1 MRPKGLRPD
10 AGALPVVVIARR
22 KEHGM
27 GTEQYHEPP
36 GELSQETRTIA
47 RILTS
52 LTEEA
57 EAIGWYE
64 QRISVEQ
71 DPEALAVMRDAM
83 HEEYKH
89 FSMGFEF
96 LLRRRPE
103 WRAIAKGIVFQDGD
117 LVENAEAAEA
127 GVAPG
132 GDAHDGSL
140 GLGSL
145 RGSLR

>member
-1 MRPKGLRPD
+1 
-10 AGALPVVVIARR
+10 
-22 KEHGM
+22 M

-36 GELSQETRTIA
+36 DELPEDARTIA

-64 QRISVEQ
+64 QRLAVER
-71 DPEALAVMRDAM
+71 DPEAIAVMRDSI

-103 WRAIAKGIVFQDGD
+103 WRQIAKGIVFVEGE

-127 GVAPG
+127 AAEPG
-132 GDAHDGSL
+132 EGLASGPSHEGSL
-140 GLGSL
+140 GIGSL
-145 RGSLR
+145 REAGS

>member
-1 MRPKGLRPD
+1 
-10 AGALPVVVIARR
+10 
-22 KEHGM
+22 M

-36 GELSQETRTIA
+36 QELSEEARTIA

-52 LTEEA
+52 MTEEA

-64 QRISVEQ
+64 QRLSLER
-71 DPEALAVMRDAM
+71 DPEAIAVMRDSI

-103 WRAIAKGIVFQDGD
+103 WRAIAEGIVFKGGD
-117 LVENAEAAEA
+117 LIENAETAEGAAE
-127 GVAPG
+127 PG
-132 GDAHDGSL
+132 EGTGDGPSHDGSL
-140 GLGSL
+140 GIGSL
-145 RGSLR
+145 REASA

>member
-1 MRPKGLRPD
+1 
-10 AGALPVVVIARR
+10 
-22 KEHGM
+22 M
-27 GTEQYHEPP
+27 GVEQYHEPP
-36 GELSQETRTIA
+36 QELSQETRTIA

-52 LTEEA
+52 MTEEA

-64 QRISVEQ
+64 QRLSVEQ
-71 DPEALAVMRDAM
+71 DPEAIAVMRDAI

-103 WRAIAKGIVFQDGD
+103 WRAIAQGIVFRDGD
-117 LVENAEAAEA
+117 LVTNADAAEEGTEPGEGSA
-127 GVAPG
+127 GGAAG
-132 GDAHDGSL
+132 DGSL

-145 RGSLR
+145 R

>member
-1 MRPKGLRPD
+1 
-10 AGALPVVVIARR
+10 
-22 KEHGM
+22 M
-27 GTEQYHEPP
+27 GVEQYHEPP
-36 GELSQETRTIA
+36 QELTQETRTIA

-52 LTEEA
+52 MTEEA

-64 QRISVEQ
+64 QRLSIEQ
-71 DPEALAVMRDAM
+71 DAEAIAIMRDAI

-103 WRAIAKGIVFQDGD
+103 WRAIAQGIVFKDGD

-127 GVAPG
+127 GAEPGEGRPG
-132 GDAHDGSL
+132 GPSHDGSL

-145 RGSLR
+145 RGSA